1 MNKKQV
7 LLKQINE
14 SSFAIDD
21 ILLFLDTHPNDCNAM
36 QYYREMA
43 AVRQNAMDA
52 YQKEF
57 GPLNVDS
64 VYGNCWSWVTEKWPW
79 EGGC

>member
-43 AVRQNAMDA
+43 AVRRPAKFWLLRLLSA
-52 YQKEF
+52 VS
-57 GPLNVDS
+57 GRHL
-64 VYGNCWSWVTEKWPW
+64 
-79 EGGC
+79 

>member
-1 MNKKQV
+1 MNRKYA

-14 SSFAIDD
+14 SSFAVDD
-21 ILLFLDTHPNDCNAM
+21 VLLYLDTHPDDCNAM

-43 AVRQNAMDA
+43 SARKNAMDA

-57 GPLNVDS
+57 GPLIVDS
-64 VYGNCWSWVTEKWPW
+64 VCGNSWDWVTEKWPW